1 MLRDKILTFGSILQ
15 ELWAVTVWKAAYST
29 KSANPLP
36 SNEHVSVSLWDEPT
50 ATDHQIIEFKYLH
63 P

>member
-15 ELWAVTVWKAAYST
+15 ELWAVTAYST

-36 SNEHVSVSLWDEPT
+36 SNEHVSVSLWDELT
-50 ATDHQIIEFKYLH
+50 ATDHQIIEFKYSN